1 MASMAR
7 PLLARVAL
15 AAILVVLTRMPAIAA
30 VAPPLVVYNAQHE
43 SLTRAWA
50 DAFTRETGIP
60 VVLRNGGDSDLA
72 NQIVQEGSGSPADV
86 FLTEN
91 SPAMTL
97 VENAGLFASV
107 EPATQAQVPARY
119 RPSSGKWLGVAARS
133 TVFVYNRS
141 ALRDEDVPKSLVDL
155 ASPQW
160 KGRWAA
166 SPAGADFQAIVS
178 AMLEIK
184 GEAATAQWLAGMKA
198 NAASYRGNGA
208 VLRAVNAGQVASGV
222 IYHYYAFVDQA
233 KTGEN
238 TRNVSVHY
246 FRGKDPGAFVSVSGG
261 GVLASSK
268 QPAHAQAFLKW
279 ITSPSGQEILRTGSS
294 FEYAVANGAASNP
307 KLVPLGEL
315 DPPAIDPSRLNGRK
329 VIELMT
335 SAGLL

>member
-1 MASMAR
+1 MRSMSRSAIR
-7 PLLARVAL
+7 WAL
-15 AAILVVLTRMPAIAA
+15 AAVVMAMALPHGPAHAA
-30 VAPPLVVYNAQHE
+30 TAPLVVYNAQHE

-50 DAFTRETGIP
+50 DAFSRETGIP

-72 NQIVQEGSGSPADV
+72 NQIVQEGSASPADL

-97 VENAGLFASV
+97 VENAGLFATV
-107 EPATQAQVPARY
+107 DPATQAQVPVRY
-119 RPSSGKWLGVAARS
+119 RPSSGKWIGVAARS

-155 ASPQW
+155 ASPPW

-178 AMLEIK
+178 AMLELR
-184 GEAATAQWLAGMKA
+184 GEAATAQWLAGMKT
-198 NAASYRGNGA
+198 NAAIYRGNGA

-238 TRNVSVHY
+238 TRNVSLHY

-268 QPAHAQAFLKW
+268 QPANAQAFLKW
-279 ITSPSGQEILRTGSS
+279 ITSASGQEILRTGSS

-307 KLVPLGEL
+307 KLVPLAEL

>member
-1 MASMAR
+1 
-7 PLLARVAL
+7 
-15 AAILVVLTRMPAIAA
+15 
-30 VAPPLVVYNAQHE
+30 
-43 SLTRAWA
+43 
-50 DAFTRETGIP
+50 
-60 VVLRNGGDSDLA
+60 
-72 NQIVQEGSGSPADV
+72 
-86 FLTEN
+86 
-91 SPAMTL
+91 
-97 VENAGLFASV
+97 
-107 EPATQAQVPARY
+107 
-119 RPSSGKWLGVAARS
+119 
-133 TVFVYNRS
+133 
-141 ALRDEDVPKSLVDL
+141 
-155 ASPQW
+155 
-160 KGRWAA
+160 
-166 SPAGADFQAIVS
+166 
-178 AMLEIK
+178 
-184 GEAATAQWLAGMKA
+184 MKA

-268 QPAHAQAFLKW
+268 QAANAQALLKW

-294 FEYAVANGAASNP
+294 FEYAVGNGAASNP
-307 KLVPLGEL
+307 KLVPLDEL

>member
-1 MASMAR
+1 
-7 PLLARVAL
+7 
-15 AAILVVLTRMPAIAA
+15 
-30 VAPPLVVYNAQHE
+30 
-43 SLTRAWA
+43 
-50 DAFTRETGIP
+50 
-60 VVLRNGGDSDLA
+60 
-72 NQIVQEGSGSPADV
+72 
-86 FLTEN
+86 
-91 SPAMTL
+91 MTL

-107 EPATQAQVPARY
+107 DATTQAQVPPGY
-119 RPSSGKWLGVAARS
+119 RPSSGKWIGVAARS
-133 TVFVYNRS
+133 TVFVYNRNT
-141 ALRDEDVPKSLVDL
+141 LRDEDVPKSLVDL
-155 ASPQW
+155 AAPPW

-208 VLRAVNAGQVASGV
+208 VLRAVNAGQVPAGV

-238 TRNVSVHY
+238 TRNVSLHY
-246 FRGKDPGAFVSVSGG
+246 FRGKDPGAFVSVSGA

-268 QPAHAQAFLKW
+268 QPANAQAFVRW
-279 ITSPSGQEILRTGSS
+279 ITSRSGQEILRTGSS

-307 KLVPLGEL
+307 KLVPLSEL

-335 SAGLL
+335 TAGLL